1 MDLYLGIDPGQNGA
15 CAVID
20 AESAFMWCARWS
32 LNKPFMISDALK
44 GSSDRIKGALI
55 EKVSLFPQK
64 GMGHSVAMQS
74 LLVNAGIWQGLCIA
88 HGIPYKLI
96 TPPEWQGMVGL
107 QKWKKHEKRLE
118 LKGASKM
125 GLIPNTP
132 LRLARKLWTN
142 APLDHAAD
150 DGTSVALILA
160 ECARQQAL
168 NPMYQQAQATLF
180 TMPKPKR
187 RPRARKVSHG

>member
-1 MDLYLGIDPGQNGA
+1 
-15 CAVID
+15 
-20 AESAFMWCARWS
+20 MWGARWS
-32 LNKPFMISDALK
+32 LNTPSMIIDALK
-44 GSSDRIKGALI
+44 GSADRIKGALI

-74 LLVNAGIWQGLCIA
+74 LLVNAGIWEGWLLA
-88 HGIPYKLI
+88 FGIPYKLI

-118 LKGASKM
+118 LKGASMM

-132 LRLARKLWTN
+132 LRLARKLWPQ

-150 DGTSVALILA
+150 DGTAVALILA

-168 NPMYQQAQATLF
+168 NPIYQQAQATLF
-180 TMPKPKR
+180 TLPKPKR
-187 RPRARKVSHG
+187 KPRPRKRTAHG

>member
-1 MDLYLGIDPGQNGA
+1 MDYFLGVDPGSNGA

-20 AESAFMWCARWS
+20 AESAFMWGARWS
-32 LNKPFMISDALK
+32 LNTPSMIVSALK
-44 GSSDRIKGALI
+44 GSADRIKGALI

-74 LLVNAGIWQGLCIA
+74 LLVNAGIWEGWLLA
-88 HGIPYKLI
+88 FDIPYKLI

-118 LKGASKM
+118 LKGASAM

-132 LRLARKLWTN
+132 LRLARKLWPQ

-150 DGTSVALILA
+150 DGTAVALILA

-168 NPMYQQAQATLF
+168 NPIYQQTQATLF
-180 TMPKPKR
+180 TLPPGRKRR
-187 RPRARKVSHG
+187 RPRAKAG

>member
-1 MDLYLGIDPGQNGA
+1 MELYLGVDPGANGA

-20 AESAFMWCARWS
+20 ADSAFMWCARWS

-44 GSSDRIKGALI
+44 GSSDLIKSGLI

-74 LLVNAGIWQGLCIA
+74 LLVNAGIWQGFCIA
-88 HGIPYKLI
+88 HGIPFTLI
-96 TPPEWQGMVGL
+96 TPPEWQNMVGL
-107 QKWKKHEKRLE
+107 QNWKKNEERLNR
-118 LKGASKM
+118 KGASVM

-132 LRLARKLWTN
+132 IRLARKLWPN

-150 DGTSVALILA
+150 DGTAVALILA
-160 ECARQQAL
+160 ECARQQAI
-168 NPMYQQAQATLF
+168 NPLYQQTQATLF
-180 TMPKPKR
+180 QLPQGKKKR
-187 RPRARKVSHG
+187 RRRVKAG